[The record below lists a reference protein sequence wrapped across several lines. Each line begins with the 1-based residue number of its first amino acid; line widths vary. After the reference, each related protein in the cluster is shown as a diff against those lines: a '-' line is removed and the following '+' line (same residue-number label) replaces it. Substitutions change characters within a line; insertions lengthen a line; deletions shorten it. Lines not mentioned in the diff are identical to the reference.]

1 VRSLKIIRIQGD
13 RSEVLQDRITEEI
26 SLRLLAEHRRIAELM
41 CSPGDPEDLVRGFF
55 YTNGFIRSAD
65 QIRRIVVNR
74 ATGSAFIELAPD
86 VDAGSFRLS
95 GVIGSACGSA
105 LPVEEETGSLAEE
118 DTAAPGDQVV
128 AADAVAPGDETVP
141 PAAAGRPAPADT
153 GLRVASSYISA
164 LMEEFRA
171 RSDLHRQTGGVH
183 AAALADLEGI
193 LVFREDIGRH
203 NAVDKVIG
211 AYLLQDN
218 EFHDKL
224 LLSSGRLSSEI
235 LHKAAACALPILVS
249 RSAPTDRCVA
259 LARERGITLIGFA
272 RGRRMNI
279 YSGGERIVVPGV
291 SQRASGNG
299 HPKLT
304 NPEQNN
310 YIRLEEQERE

>member
-1 VRSLKIIRIQGD
+1 MRSLKIIRIQGE

-105 LPVEEETGSLAEE
+105 LPVEEGTGPLDEE
-118 DTAAPGDQVV
+118 DG
-128 AADAVAPGDETVP
+128 G
-141 PAAAGRPAPADT
+141 APADPVASSAPAAPLDPLDP
-153 GLRVASSYISA
+153 GMRIASSYIST
-164 LMEEFRA
+164 LLEEFRA
-171 RSDLHRQTGGVH
+171 RSQLHRQTGGVH
-183 AAALADLEGI
+183 AAALADRKGI

-211 AYLLQDN
+211 AYLLEGND
-218 EFHDKL
+218 FHDKL
-224 LLSSGRLSSEI
+224 VLSSGRLSSEI
-235 LHKAAACALPILVS
+235 LHKAAACGLPILVS

-259 LARERGITLIGFA
+259 LAREWGITLIGFA

-279 YSGGERIVVPGV
+279 YSGSERIVAAGVRLPGLR
-291 SQRASGNG
+291 QRASGSGEAN
-299 HPKLT
+299 
-304 NPEQNN
+304 
-310 YIRLEEQERE
+310 

>member
-1 VRSLKIIRIQGD
+1 MRSLKIIRIQGD
-13 RSEVLQDRITEEI
+13 QSEVLEDRVTEEI

-55 YTNGFIRSAD
+55 FTNGFIRSAD

-74 ATGSAFIELAPD
+74 ATGSAFIELARD

-105 LPVEEETGSLAEE
+105 LPVEGGTGSLDEE
-118 DTAAPGDQVV
+118 YGGAPADPEAHAATAAPS
-128 AADAVAPGDETVP
+128 APGDP
-141 PAAAGRPAPADT
+141 PDPGM
-153 GLRVASSYISA
+153 RVASSYIST

-171 RSDLHRQTGGVH
+171 RSQLHRQTGGVH
-183 AAALADLEGI
+183 AAALADRKGI

-211 AYLLQDN
+211 AYLLEGND
-218 EFHDKL
+218 FHDKL
-224 LLSSGRLSSEI
+224 VLSSGRLSSEI
-235 LHKAAACALPILVS
+235 LHKAAACGLPILVS

-259 LARERGITLIGFA
+259 LARERGTTLIGFA

-279 YSGGERIVVPGV
+279 YSGGDRIVVAGV
-291 SQRASGNG
+291 R
-299 HPKLT
+299 
-304 NPEQNN
+304 
-310 YIRLEEQERE
+310 

>member
-1 VRSLKIIRIQGD
+1 MRSLKIIRIQGD

-105 LPVEEETGSLAEE
+105 LPVEGGTGSLDEE
-118 DTAAPGDQVV
+118 DGGAPAAPSATGD
-128 AADAVAPGDETVP
+128 
-141 PAAAGRPAPADT
+141 AAATPAPAGPAASAAPLDPVDP
-153 GLRVASSYISA
+153 GMRIASSYISK

-171 RSDLHRQTGGVH
+171 RSQLHRQTGGVH
-183 AAALADLEGI
+183 AAALADRKGI

-211 AYLLQDN
+211 AYLLAGND
-218 EFHDKL
+218 FHDKL
-224 LLSSGRLSSEI
+224 VLSSGRLSSEI
-235 LHKAAACALPILVS
+235 LHKAAACGLPILVS

-279 YSGGERIVVPGV
+279 YSGSERIVV
-291 SQRASGNG
+291 SGSGEAN
-299 HPKLT
+299 
-304 NPEQNN
+304 
-310 YIRLEEQERE
+310 

>member
-1 VRSLKIIRIQGD
+1 MRSLKIIRIQGD

-105 LPVEEETGSLAEE
+105 LPGEEGTGPLDEE
-118 DTAAPGDQVV
+118 DGGAPGD
-128 AADAVAPGDETVP
+128 
-141 PAAAGRPAPADT
+141 AAAASAPAGSAASAAPLDPVDP
-153 GLRVASSYISA
+153 GMRIASSYIST

-171 RSDLHRQTGGVH
+171 RSQLHRQTGGVH
-183 AAALADLEGI
+183 AAALADRKGI

-211 AYLLQDN
+211 AYLLEGND
-218 EFHDKL
+218 FHDKL
-224 LLSSGRLSSEI
+224 VLSSGRLSSEI
-235 LHKAAACALPILVS
+235 LHKAAACGLPIIVS

-259 LARERGITLIGFA
+259 LARERDITLIGFA

-279 YSGGERIVVPGV
+279 YSGSERIVVAGV
-291 SQRASGNG
+291 RLRASGSGAAN
-299 HPKLT
+299 
-304 NPEQNN
+304 
-310 YIRLEEQERE
+310 